1 MAPALAKELGQP
13 VASFGPVFAGG
24 LSGLIIGSLF
34 ISPLADRFG
43 RKRLLIVAIL
53 IFGLFTLAPTLDL
66 DYGRLII
73 YRFVTGLG
81 LGSAMPCAITLTT
94 EFAPR
99 RYRALL
105 TNSMFVGFPLGGAIA
120 GLTAGHFLA
129 DQDWRSVFLIGS
141 IVPLLLVLP
150 IAFFLPESVTF
161 LASRGLN
168 RAGIAAILSRLD
180 RTRTYNAA
188 EEFTMPSARARS
200 ARIGTLFSPDLRLGT
215 VLLWGVFFCTLFAL
229 FSLASWLPAML
240 QEAGA
245 APERAVR
252 GPVLMLIGGVLG
264 GITFG
269 FAIDRLGAPRFLAG
283 AYILAAVF
291 TALLGHAL
299 DAFPI
304 ALVLIFLCG
313 FCNVG
318 GQLSINGL
326 AARFYPIEV
335 RSTGVGWALGLGRFG
350 AIIGPVT
357 GGWMLAAHWS
367 PALVFGVIGFACLVS
382 AACMI
387 ALGLVYGKTGA
398 RQ

>member
-1 MAPALAKELGQP
+1 MSAAPEVNVERVIDEAPLRAFQLLIAVISAVVILIDGYDTLCIGFVAPALAKELGQP

-150 IAFFLPESVTF
+150 IAFFCR
-161 LASRGLN
+161 SR
-168 RAGIAAILSRLD
+168 
-180 RTRTYNAA
+180 
-188 EEFTMPSARARS
+188 
-200 ARIGTLFSPDLRLGT
+200 
-215 VLLWGVFFCTLFAL
+215 
-229 FSLASWLPAML
+229 
-240 QEAGA
+240 
-245 APERAVR
+245 
-252 GPVLMLIGGVLG
+252 
-264 GITFG
+264 
-269 FAIDRLGAPRFLAG
+269 
-283 AYILAAVF
+283 
-291 TALLGHAL
+291 
-299 DAFPI
+299 
-304 ALVLIFLCG
+304 
-313 FCNVG
+313 
-318 GQLSINGL
+318 
-326 AARFYPIEV
+326 
-335 RSTGVGWALGLGRFG
+335 
-350 AIIGPVT
+350 
-357 GGWMLAAHWS
+357 
-367 PALVFGVIGFACLVS
+367 
-382 AACMI
+382 
-387 ALGLVYGKTGA
+387 
-398 RQ
+398 